1 MQQSQIVKI
10 NLILK
15 SRWNPKSQKSRNCKK
30 ISMNSKKEI
39 LIAIAFLFFTIGL
52 SAQNSAEK
60 LVAKQVDLFHQAM
73 VDANEAA
80 LNDLTSEKLS
90 YGHSNGGVEDKKD
103 FIHKL
108 TSGASDYTKIDVS
121 NQTINIS
128 GDVAIVRQD
137 AELLMQGAAKG
148 TQLNLML
155 VMVWQKSNGKWKLLA
170 RQGVKVAK

>member
-1 MQQSQIVKI
+1 
-10 NLILK
+10 
-15 SRWNPKSQKSRNCKK
+15 
-30 ISMNSKKEI
+30 MNSKKGI
-39 LIAIAFLFFTIGL
+39 LVAIAFLFFTIGL

-60 LVAKQVDLFHQAM
+60 LVAKQIDLFHQAM

-103 FIHKL
+103 FMHKL
-108 TSGASDYTKIDVS
+108 TSGASDYTKIEVS
-121 NQTINIS
+121 NQTVSIS